1 MRAGGWSAG
10 QSKSVAAFFVR
21 IMTGVRFYWNV
32 LRSIHACHAF
42 LLECFSFDH
51 ACCLPPVRQTEW
63 LAICCV
69 PIPPWVEIAIRAFS
83 NRRFDYQFSPPVH
96 FRPER
101 FFMAIPTEYEGAES
115 AAQDR
120 FCVNISALPCFPR
133 GVRWGKRWKPHC
145 GRAPDC
151 ARETSLPG
159 LSSFDSQCGCVK
171 RIKGYS
177 GTTKT
182 RPSPI
187 SGDRVVCAKRSGVQK
202 LSP

>member
-1 MRAGGWSAG
+1 MLRLAGFSSGRGDCARGGWSAG

-51 ACCLPPVRQTEW
+51 ACCLPPVRQTER

-83 NRRFDYQFSPPVH
+83 NRRFDYQFSP
-96 FRPER
+96 R
-101 FFMAIPTEYEGAES
+101 FTSGLSVSSWRSRQGTKRRGNAENGVGG
-115 AAQDR
+115 AAQER

-133 GVRWGKRWKPHC
+133 GVRWGKMRKPHC
-145 GRAPDC
+145 G
-151 ARETSLPG
+151 LPG
-159 LSSFDSQCGCVK
+159 LSSFDSRRGCVSC
-171 RIKGYS
+171 GEGHS
-177 GTTKT
+177 GITKT
-182 RPSPI
+182 
-187 SGDRVVCAKRSGVQK
+187 G
-202 LSP
+202 